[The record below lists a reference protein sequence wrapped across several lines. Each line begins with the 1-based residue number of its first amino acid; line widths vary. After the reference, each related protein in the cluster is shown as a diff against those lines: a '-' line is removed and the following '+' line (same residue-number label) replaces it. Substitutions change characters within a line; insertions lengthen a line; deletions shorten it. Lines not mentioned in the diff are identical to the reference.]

1 MYTIIYIL
9 IFIIKSKKMK
19 FGINLILFGLTGL
32 ALCQDPIVGQA
43 STTQSNANAGGAIVL
58 PYNLSDISQ
67 TVGANDN
74 EEQFAIQQIQGSQN
88 SFDGSQGT
96 SNGSDSSNISLTSW
110 LPLTTNNQPSQD
122 QSQTQ
127 LKTNSNDVSKN
138 VQQQPYQ
145 NSNNS

>member
-1 MYTIIYIL
+1 M
-9 IFIIKSKKMK
+9 
-19 FGINLILFGLTGL
+19 
-32 ALCQDPIVGQA
+32 
-43 STTQSNANAGGAIVL
+43 L

-96 SNGSDSSNISLTSW
+96 SNGSDSSYISLTSW
-110 LPLTTNNQPSQD
+110 LPLTTTINQVNQD

-127 LKTNSNDVSKN
+127 LQTNSNDASKN
-138 VQQQPYQ
+138 V
-145 NSNNS
+145 